1 MILKD
6 NETTMLFVD
15 IAMFYNPD
23 YINTL
28 LNVFKNEYEN
38 GNHDIDVVIKSTD
51 NVVKLNIRGQEHI
64 DPTALEKF
72 LMLIQEKYTSELN
85 TGREEHSDVEAEKKL
100 EKEIDIQIVKNLVE
114 SKIDKLEMI

>member
-114 SKIDKLEMI
+114 SKIDNLEK